1 MTPTEAQTETIRRLR
16 FVAFDF
22 DGVFTDNGVWISE
35 TGQESVRCSRFD
47 GLGLSALRRLGIGLV
62 VISTEENPVVSA
74 RCRKLQIDCVQDCK
88 QKDEELRRLVTEFG
102 ATLEETAFVGN
113 DINDLPALE
122 IVGLPVVVADAYP
135 TAKKARYLETTRPGG
150 HGAVREFC
158 ELVVAVREEALS
170 HG

>member
-1 MTPTEAQTETIRRLR
+1 MTPSDDQKETIRRLQL
-16 FVAFDF
+16 VAFDF

-35 TGQESVRCSRFD
+35 DGKESVRCSRLD
-47 GLGLSALRRLGIGLV
+47 GLGLSALRRIGIHLLV
-62 VISTEENPVVSA
+62 VSTETNPVVRE
-74 RCRKLQIDCVQDCK
+74 RCRKLQIDCVQGCRD
-88 QKDEELRRLVTEFG
+88 KDEAVRRRATEIG
-102 ATLEETAFVGN
+102 APLEETAFVGN
-113 DINDLPALE
+113 DINDLPVLE

-135 TAKKARYLETTRPGG
+135 SAVKPGYLRTTRPGG

>member
-1 MTPTEAQTETIRRLR
+1 MTPTESQKEAIRRLR

-47 GLGLSALRRLGIGLV
+47 GLGLSALRKLGIGLV
-62 VISTEENPVVSA
+62 VISSEANPVVQE
-74 RCRKLQIDCVQDCK
+74 RCKKLKIDCVQGCYE
-88 QKDEELRRLVTEFG
+88 KDEELRRLATEFG

-122 IVGLPVVVADAYP
+122 TVGLPVVVADAYP
-135 TAKKARYLETTRPGG
+135 SAVKPAYLKTTRNGG